1 MPNLFHCSQKQRKAA
16 LRKER
21 RQRKRQALAQARD
34 TGLRQSYS
42 RCQMLL
48 LDCAVNQTEQIILQV
63 LKMKTITFLQRRKM
77 MRITTLLSWK
87 GNPNSNWR
95 SSQAAHLPTL
105 TYPQKQAC
113 SCRVHAGLPVS
124 SLPSR
129 RFLKLK
135 ITLQVNQGKK

>member
-113 SCRVHAGLPVS
+113 SCRGAGLPVS